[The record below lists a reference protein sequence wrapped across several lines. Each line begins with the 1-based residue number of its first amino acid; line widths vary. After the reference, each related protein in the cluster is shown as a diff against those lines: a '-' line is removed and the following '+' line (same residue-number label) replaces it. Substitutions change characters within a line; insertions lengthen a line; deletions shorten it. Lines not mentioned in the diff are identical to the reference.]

1 MDIGPE
7 IERLF
12 HEVADLAP
20 VARDRYFEEHGVLA
34 EIRCEVESLLDHDT
48 SPEDDFSR
56 IVGNSAARLLDPD
69 QAETEQRCGP
79 YALVRMLGRGG
90 MGAVYL
96 AERVDGEVEQR
107 VAIKFLR
114 YGGDEPA
121 FLDRFHRE
129 RQILATLSHPGIARL
144 LDAGH
149 TSDGRPYLAMD
160 YIDGA
165 PIDIYAAKLDLR
177 TTLEL
182 FIQVC
187 EAVSYAHQNL
197 IIHRDIKPSNILVDS
212 AGQPKLLDFG
222 IAKLLE
228 PEEPSAAAT
237 MLTRQWGEMLTPE
250 YAAPEQVSG
259 GPITTAIDV
268 YALGVLLFLLLTGQ
282 HPLGSAHRSHAD
294 LLKAITDTEA
304 PRPSDITARTSP
316 AFGRQFR
323 GDLDTVVAKAL
334 KKDPRERYAS
344 VAALSDDVRRYLRN
358 EPISARPDTLAY
370 RTAKFVR
377 RNRTVVVLGAAALLA
392 LIAGVTG
399 TLMQARRARVQ
410 RDFAVQLLSRAE
422 AVNDLNSFV
431 LSDAAPSGKP
441 FTVDGLLQRAE
452 RIVERQTADQTRR
465 ADLLV
470 EIGRQYTVN
479 DEYGKARQLL
489 EQAYRLSRT
498 VPDAAI
504 RANAS
509 CALAQTLS
517 RFGESTRAERLYR
530 EGLDSLPNQP
540 LYVLDRIFCQERGSE
555 VAENRGAAAE
565 AVKRALAAQNLLKQL
580 PVRSELT
587 EVNALIT
594 LAGAYSN
601 AGRHQEAS
609 AAFGR
614 AAGLLTALGRDRT
627 QRAGTVFNNW
637 GVVLILAGRPLEAE
651 KVFRRVI
658 EISRTDNTDETV
670 QPMPL
675 VNYARV
681 LRELG
686 RLDEARRYADQG
698 YGKAQQTVDETA
710 LDQSLLLR
718 AAIYRDQHDLE
729 RSAQMLAEVEPRLR
743 RTLPAGHIG
752 FATFASER
760 ALNAEV
766 AGNLPLALSFSNQA
780 VDLVETLAKA
790 GRQGS
795 DRLPL
800 VLTRRSEVELRLGRA
815 PEAAA
820 DASRA
825 VSVVRATAEP
835 GTFSTTAGRAY
846 FALGRALLAQQKNK
860 EARAAFESAAEH
872 LQGAL
877 GRDHPETRAARQLA
891 TNVP

>member
-1 MDIGPE
+1 M
-7 IERLF
+7 
-12 HEVADLAP
+12 
-20 VARDRYFEEHGVLA
+20 
-34 EIRCEVESLLDHDT
+34 
-48 SPEDDFSR
+48 
-56 IVGNSAARLLDPD
+56 
-69 QAETEQRCGP
+69 
-79 YALVRMLGRGG
+79 
-90 MGAVYL
+90 
-96 AERVDGEVEQR
+96 
-107 VAIKFLR
+107 
-114 YGGDEPA
+114 
-121 FLDRFHRE
+121 
-129 RQILATLSHPGIARL
+129 
-144 LDAGH
+144 
-149 TSDGRPYLAMD
+149 
-160 YIDGA
+160 
-165 PIDIYAAKLDLR
+165 
-177 TTLEL
+177 
-182 FIQVC
+182 
-187 EAVSYAHQNL
+187 
-197 IIHRDIKPSNILVDS
+197 
-212 AGQPKLLDFG
+212 
-222 IAKLLE
+222 
-228 PEEPSAAAT
+228 
-237 MLTRQWGEMLTPE
+237 
-250 YAAPEQVSG
+250 
-259 GPITTAIDV
+259 
-268 YALGVLLFLLLTGQ
+268 
-282 HPLGSAHRSHAD
+282 
-294 LLKAITDTEA
+294 
-304 PRPSDITARTSP
+304 
-316 AFGRQFR
+316 
-323 GDLDTVVAKAL
+323 
-334 KKDPRERYAS
+334 
-344 VAALSDDVRRYLRN
+344 
-358 EPISARPDTLAY
+358 
-370 RTAKFVR
+370 
-377 RNRTVVVLGAAALLA
+377 
-392 LIAGVTG
+392 
-399 TLMQARRARVQ
+399 
-410 RDFAVQLLSRAE
+410 
-422 AVNDLNSFV
+422 
-431 LSDAAPSGKP
+431 
-441 FTVDGLLQRAE
+441 
-452 RIVERQTADQTRR
+452 
-465 ADLLV
+465 
-470 EIGRQYTVN
+470 
-479 DEYGKARQLL
+479 
-489 EQAYRLSRT
+489 
-498 VPDAAI
+498 
-504 RANAS
+504 
-509 CALAQTLS
+509 
-517 RFGESTRAERLYR
+517 
-530 EGLDSLPNQP
+530 
-540 LYVLDRIFCQERGSE
+540 
-555 VAENRGAAAE
+555 
-565 AVKRALAAQNLLKQL
+565 KRALAAQNLLKQL

>member
-555 VAENRGAAAE
+555 VA
-565 AVKRALAAQNLLKQL
+565 
-580 PVRSELT
+580 
-587 EVNALIT
+587 
-594 LAGAYSN
+594 
-601 AGRHQEAS
+601 
-609 AAFGR
+609 
-614 AAGLLTALGRDRT
+614 
-627 QRAGTVFNNW
+627 
-637 GVVLILAGRPLEAE
+637 
-651 KVFRRVI
+651 
-658 EISRTDNTDETV
+658 
-670 QPMPL
+670 
-675 VNYARV
+675 
-681 LRELG
+681 
-686 RLDEARRYADQG
+686 
-698 YGKAQQTVDETA
+698 
-710 LDQSLLLR
+710 
-718 AAIYRDQHDLE
+718 
-729 RSAQMLAEVEPRLR
+729 
-743 RTLPAGHIG
+743 
-752 FATFASER
+752 
-760 ALNAEV
+760 
-766 AGNLPLALSFSNQA
+766 
-780 VDLVETLAKA
+780 
-790 GRQGS
+790 
-795 DRLPL
+795 
-800 VLTRRSEVELRLGRA
+800 
-815 PEAAA
+815 
-820 DASRA
+820 
-825 VSVVRATAEP
+825 
-835 GTFSTTAGRAY
+835 
-846 FALGRALLAQQKNK
+846 
-860 EARAAFESAAEH
+860 
-872 LQGAL
+872 
-877 GRDHPETRAARQLA
+877 
-891 TNVP
+891 